1 LLRHTD
7 QLYIVMVCLTLVGY
21 CMMFWLQTVK
31 EVFLIEHVPV
41 GVKVG
46 WVLLVL
52 LDVLVELH
60 TCKLVEDKEIV
71 SLNRIR

>member
-1 LLRHTD
+1 
-7 QLYIVMVCLTLVGY
+7 MVCLTLVGY

-60 TCKLVEDKEIV
+60 TCKLV
-71 SLNRIR
+71 

>member
-1 LLRHTD
+1 MLRHTD